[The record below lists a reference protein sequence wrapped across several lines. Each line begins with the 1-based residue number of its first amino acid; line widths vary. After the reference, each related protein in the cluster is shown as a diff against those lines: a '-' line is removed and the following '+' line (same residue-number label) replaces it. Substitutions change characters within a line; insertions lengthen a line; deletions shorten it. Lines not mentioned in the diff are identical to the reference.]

1 MRVVAPANQDSACR
15 GIRPFGCF
23 GTTGRM
29 AELHR
34 EVADGLNL
42 APAAR
47 VNRST
52 SDAQHYSEGFDLISP
67 VKRFQTR

>member
-1 MRVVAPANQDSACR
+1 
-15 GIRPFGCF
+15 
-23 GTTGRM
+23 M